1 MTEGTFLSAL
11 TALRR
16 IRLLSLI
23 AVFFWTAALPALAQ
37 EALRGVALVIG
48 NGDYKHLAPL
58 PNPPED
64 ADAIEELLS
73 DLGFDSVR
81 RTDRDAEDLA
91 RDLERFVEDAEDAD
105 VAVLY
110 YAGHGVEAGGENWLI
125 PVDAD
130 ISALDAAATKLVPV
144 SDVIRRLRETVAVT
158 IVLLDACRDNPF
170 PEGATLKTA
179 ANADPLPV
187 SAGGLAVADTRGA
200 TALSAQSNDTSD
212 NLGIVIG
219 FAAAPGQVALDGD
232 AGENSPYAAALTR
245 HISAMAGEEFGT
257 VMRMVA
263 EEVYLKT
270 DGRQRPWVNESL
282 RRLLYFGEAPDP
294 VEGAEGDILAER
306 RQLLLS
312 IAALPNPQRESAEG
326 LSRSGNVPMSVVFA
340 MMRAAGIDPNDDPAT
355 VEARLKAEIDR
366 FAENR
371 NARAALLNPD
381 PEIQRLTELAD
392 QAELEGAL
400 NAANELR
407 EQAKTRVA
415 SLRESRQEQVE
426 ALRQRIIEDAEVYA
440 RSAETKLLLFDYL
453 AAARDYGEAF
463 AIIAEWD
470 ADRAFN
476 YRRYQFEAYKNA
488 ALERGD
494 MAALTEG
501 EEIAR
506 RELEA
511 PTITWT
517 PTRSARFAKQLGQ
530 MLLSRARLTDDT
542 EALHQ
547 GRDFLQQA
555 LDNAGEDSSREKG
568 AIWNDLAV
576 TALTAAQDSDDAA
589 DYEFAIDALNRALAL
604 FDPGGTLDEAIV
616 KLDEAGRSAS
626 RGSDTFKEA
635 LKAVEEALDPTAPK
649 QQVEDW
655 SMAKHNL
662 GVALRGLARLR
673 QEPALR
679 DDALKAYD
687 LALKARKAAGNLRDA
702 ASTQMNIGNIH
713 SDRASDGVEGASA
726 AAIEAYEKAVELYD
740 SKAYPVPF
748 ADAVLKLSNAV
759 LDGNTSDNAE
769 VVEHALQ
776 VLREASAVVDPGAA
790 GADLA
795 EIFNNTGR
803 AHYALALASGDA
815 AHHREAVAAY
825 RRAIDIWAQVP
836 RSKAIAERNMGY
848 ALFELGIVEDSA
860 DTFREAAA
868 VHGSALQ
875 YWADVND
882 PAEIARSAFSHGQA
896 MHELANRTDTLA
908 DYQSAL
914 ESYRAALTHW
924 RADQDADW
932 VYAQRNSG
940 HMLFAIGLQTGD
952 ITDFEQAAGA
962 YREAAAAF
970 GKTGLPADQAEAEFE
985 RGRAWHEIT
994 YRTADVPAWRKA
1006 LEAYEASIATGKSEP
1021 AMHETVGYAHANR
1034 AILYLTPPGQD
1045 LATASDAVREYRA
1058 AIAYAERD
1066 GNAALAAERSAG
1078 LAEGLFALA
1087 RETGSPADFGAA
1099 ITAYE
1104 ASLEGDL
1111 RANAPLDWARR
1122 ANSLGYA
1129 LVVAGKQNGSGPETY
1144 SRAVGLLRDATAIQR
1159 DAGSAELGYSE
1170 VTLCE
1175 ALIELGRAEAS
1186 RAKVSEG
1193 LDACARAM
1201 TAIEKHDL
1209 PDVAAITEA
1218 NIARG
1223 REVLAELD

>member
-1 MTEGTFLSAL
+1 MTESTFSSAL
-11 TALRR
+11 AALRR
-16 IRLLSLI
+16 TWLLSLI
-23 AVFFWTAALPALAQ
+23 AVFLCAAAMPAPAQ

-48 NGDYKHLAPL
+48 NGDYEHLAPL
-58 PNPPED
+58 TNPPDD

-81 RTDRDAEDLA
+81 RTDRDADDLT
-91 RDLERFVEDAEDAD
+91 RDLERFVEDAEEAD

-110 YAGHGVEAGGENWLI
+110 YAGHGIEAGGENWLV

-130 ISALDAAATKLVPV
+130 ISALDSAATKLVPV
-144 SDVIRRLRETVAVT
+144 SDVMRRLRETVAVT

-170 PEGATLKTA
+170 PDGATLKVA

-187 SAGGLAVADTRGA
+187 STGGLAVADTRGA
-200 TALSAQSNDTSD
+200 SALAKADATPSD

-219 FAAAPGQVALDGD
+219 FAAAPGQVALDGS

-270 DGRQRPWVNESL
+270 AGAQRPWVNESL
-282 RRLLYFGEAPDP
+282 RRLLYFGEAPQP
-294 VEGAEGDILAER
+294 VEGAEGDILTER

-312 IAALPNPQRESAEG
+312 IAALPTPQRESAEG

-407 EQAKTRVA
+407 EQAKARVA
-415 SLRESRQEQVE
+415 SLRETRQEQVA
-426 ALRQRIIEDAEVYA
+426 ALRQRIIEDGEVYA

-463 AIIAEWD
+463 DIIAEWD
-470 ADRAFN
+470 IDRAFD

-494 MAALTEG
+494 LAALAEG
-501 EEIAR
+501 EEVAR
-506 RELEA
+506 RELET
-511 PTITWT
+511 PTVSWT

-530 MLLSRARLTDDT
+530 MLLSRARLTNDP
-542 EALHQ
+542 EALRQ

-555 LDNAGEDSSREKG
+555 LDNAGDDSGREKG

-589 DYEFAIDALNRALAL
+589 DYEFAIDALNRALAF

-616 KLDEAGRSAS
+616 GLDEAARSSA
-626 RGSDTFKEA
+626 RGSDAVQAA
-635 LKAVEEALDPTAPK
+635 LKEVEKALDPSAPK
-649 QQVEDW
+649 QQIEDW

-673 QEPALR
+673 KEPALR
-679 DDALKAYD
+679 DDALTAYD
-687 LALKARKAAGNLRDA
+687 LALKARKATGNLRDA

-713 SDRASDGVEGASA
+713 FDLASEGIEGASTQ
-726 AAIEAYEKAVELYD
+726 AIEAYEKAVELYD

-759 LDGNTSDNAE
+759 LDGNTDTG
-769 VVEHALQ
+769 VVERALE

-803 AHYALALASGDA
+803 AHYALALASDDA
-815 AHHREAVAAY
+815 DHHREAVAAY
-825 RRAIDIWAQVP
+825 RKAVGIWADVP
-836 RSKAIAERNMGY
+836 RSQAIAQRNMGY
-848 ALFELGIVEDSA
+848 ALFELGRIEDDA
-860 DTFREAAA
+860 EAFREAAA
-868 VHGSALQ
+868 AHGSALRF
-875 YWADVND
+875 WSEASE
-882 PAEIARSAFSHGQA
+882 PAEIARTAFSRGQA
-896 MHELANRTDTLA
+896 LHERANRTDLL
-908 DYQSAL
+908 DD
-914 ESYRAALTHW
+914 YRAALEDYHAALAIWTD
-924 RADQDADW
+924 AEADW
-932 VYAQRNSG
+932 VYARRNSG
-940 HMLFAIGLQTGD
+940 HMLFAIGLHTGESA
-952 ITDFEQAAGA
+952 DFEQAAGA
-962 YREAAAAF
+962 YRDAAAAF
-970 GKTGLPADQAEAEFE
+970 EAAGQVTDRTEAEFE
-985 RGRAWHEIT
+985 RGRAWHEIA
-994 YRTADVPAWRKA
+994 YRTGDAAAWRKA
-1006 LEAYEASIATGKSEP
+1006 LDAYEAAIGAGKAEP

-1034 AILYLTPPGQD
+1034 AILYQSPAAGS
-1045 LATASDAVREYRA
+1045 AASPRDAVREYRA
-1058 AIAYAERD
+1058 AIEYAERD
-1066 GNAALAAERSAG
+1066 DNAALAAERRAG
-1078 LAEGLFALA
+1078 LADSLLALA
-1087 RETGSPADFGAA
+1087 RETGTPADFDAA
-1099 ITAYE
+1099 IAAYD
-1104 ASLEGDL
+1104 ASLGGDL
-1111 RANAPLDWARR
+1111 RAGAPLDWARR
-1122 ANSLGYA
+1122 ANSLAYA
-1129 LVVAGKQNGSGPETY
+1129 LVVAGKETASGPEPY
-1144 SRAVGLLRDATAIQR
+1144 ARAVGLLRDATAIQR

-1170 VTLCE
+1170 DTLCE

-1186 RAKVSEG
+1186 RARVGEG

-1201 TAIEKHDL
+1201 TAIEQHGL
-1209 PDVAAITEA
+1209 ADVAQITEA

-1223 REVLAELD
+1223 RKVLAELD